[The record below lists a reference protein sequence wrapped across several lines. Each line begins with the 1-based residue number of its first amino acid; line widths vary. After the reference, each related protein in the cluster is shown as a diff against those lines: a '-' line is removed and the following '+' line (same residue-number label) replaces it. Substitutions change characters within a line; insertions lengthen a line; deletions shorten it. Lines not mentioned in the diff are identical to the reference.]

1 MDHQNLM
8 QRCID
13 LGQKALGKTYPNPNV
28 GCLLFYDGKI
38 ISESFTSKHG
48 GNHAEI
54 NVINNVDDYDILK
67 KSTLF
72 VTLEPCSHYGKTP
85 PCCNAI
91 FKKNIKNVIIG
102 CKDPNVL
109 VNGGGINFLK
119 DNNVSVKYGVLE
131 DECKEL
137 HKRFFTFHKK
147 RRPYIILKWAETNDG
162 FISPTKNKSG
172 RPYWIS
178 NNFSR
183 QLVHKWRSQEHA
195 ILVGGATYRIDN
207 PILDSR
213 HWDKNNPSKFVI
225 TKNGKIQNK
234 NFEIISNNHKVKI
247 DELNKSL
254 FKKNIQSIIVE
265 GGKKTLDLFIKNNC
279 WDEARIIKNEKKL
292 FKGLKSPKINFKP
305 NNEFKIND
313 DLVQIFFN

>member
-1 MDHQNLM
+1 MNHQNLM

-38 ISESFTSKHG
+38 ISEGFTSQHG
-48 GNHAEI
+48 ENHAEI
-54 NVINNVDDYDILK
+54 NVINNINDYDILK

-131 DECKEL
+131 NECKEL

-195 ILVGGATYRIDN
+195 ILVGGTTYRTDN

-213 HWDKNNPSKFVI
+213 NWDKNNPSKFVI
-225 TKNGKIQNK
+225 TRSGKIHNK
-234 NFEIISNNHKVKI
+234 NFQLISNNHKLKI

-265 GGKKTLDLFIKNNC
+265 GGKKTLDMFIKNNC
-279 WDEARIIKNEKKL
+279 WDEVRIIKNEKKI
-292 FKGLKSPKINFKP
+292 FEGIKSPKKNLEP

-313 DLVQIFFN
+313 DLIQIFFN